1 MMRYARLLMGI
12 WRNESRSCTVY
23 HLSKS
28 CHIYR
33 QQLQVSQVQVCQ
45 QSSAQA
51 KEPEQQLVTTRTAA
65 NDGNSH
71 TSAIFL
77 NCHMD
82 RIFVPEHT
90 HSHLSGYSSAHTSKR
105 RPKFGHILVRTAII
119 NFFFL
124 FQKKHKTSWPMVPV
138 PSSALKLGTEPQ
150 VLGRA
155 VFPRKTATFVA
166 SQKRRCPKK

>member
-71 TSAIFL
+71 TNANIF
-77 NCHMD
+77 HS
-82 RIFVPEHT
+82 RT
-90 HSHLSGYSSAHTSKR
+90 HSQSFVRVQQCSHQQTPPKILSFSFCSKQ
-105 RPKFGHILVRTAII
+105 KHIT
-119 NFFFL
+119 
-124 FQKKHKTSWPMVPV
+124 
-138 PSSALKLGTEPQ
+138 SSALKLGTEPQ
-150 VLGRA
+150 VLGGA

-166 SQKRRCPKK
+166 SQKRRVSKN

>member
-1 MMRYARLLMGI
+1 MNHVVAQYITCPSLATFTGSSCRCLRCKFASSHLPRR
-12 WRNESRSCTVY
+12 RN
-23 HLSKS
+23 LSNS
-28 CHIYR
+28 SS
-33 QQLQVSQVQVCQ
+33 QQ
-45 QSSAQA
+45 
-51 KEPEQQLVTTRTAA
+51 EQQQTMATV
-65 NDGNSH
+65 
-71 TSAIFL
+71 IQVPFFL